1 MSFENEIN
9 TLFQAGLKL
18 FNDKNFYDAHEK
30 WEDLWADYYLKD
42 RLFIQG
48 LIQLSV
54 SFVHLKNNNMNGAKS
69 LLNKCKQKFEGFD
82 IQRGIDVK
90 KLLIIFSLKEKLPI
104 VCRFEYS
111 KTKTAIEPIKV
122 KTNEPIKIIFVSKL
136 RRTLNFRNP
145 LRPRIFL

>member
-30 WEDLWADYYLKD
+30 WEDLWSDYYLKD

-90 KLLIIFSLKEKLPI
+90 KLLISIQKVQDNYDHINSSDDFNWNLVPSLGED
-104 VCRFEYS
+104 
-111 KTKTAIEPIKV
+111 IE
-122 KTNEPIKIIFVSKL
+122 
-136 RRTLNFRNP
+136 
-145 LRPRIFL
+145 

>member
-30 WEDLWADYYLKD
+30 WEDLWSDYYLKD
-42 RLFIQG
+42 RLFVQG

-90 KLLIIFSLKEKLPI
+90 KLLISIQKVQDNYDHINSSDDFNWNLVPSLGEN
-104 VCRFEYS
+104 
-111 KTKTAIEPIKV
+111 IE
-122 KTNEPIKIIFVSKL
+122 
-136 RRTLNFRNP
+136 
-145 LRPRIFL
+145 

>member
-30 WEDLWADYYLKD
+30 WEDLWSDYYLKD

-69 LLNKCKQKFEGFD
+69 LLNKCKQKFEGFN

-90 KLLIIFSLKEKLPI
+90 KLLISIDKVQDNYDHIDSSEDFNWNLVPSLGED
-104 VCRFEYS
+104 
-111 KTKTAIEPIKV
+111 IE
-122 KTNEPIKIIFVSKL
+122 
-136 RRTLNFRNP
+136 
-145 LRPRIFL
+145 

>member
-1 MSFENEIN
+1 MSFENDIN

-30 WEDLWADYYLKD
+30 WEDLWSDYYLKD

-90 KLLIIFSLKEKLPI
+90 KLLISIEKVQDNYDHINSSEDFNWNLVPSLGEN
-104 VCRFEYS
+104 
-111 KTKTAIEPIKV
+111 IE
-122 KTNEPIKIIFVSKL
+122 
-136 RRTLNFRNP
+136 
-145 LRPRIFL
+145 

>member
-18 FNDKNFYDAHEK
+18 FNEKNFYDAHEK
-30 WEDLWADYYLKD
+30 WEDLWSDYYLKD

-90 KLLIIFSLKEKLPI
+90 MLLISIEKVQDNYDHINSSDDFNWNLVPSLGEN
-104 VCRFEYS
+104 
-111 KTKTAIEPIKV
+111 IE
-122 KTNEPIKIIFVSKL
+122 
-136 RRTLNFRNP
+136 
-145 LRPRIFL
+145 

>member
-30 WEDLWADYYLKD
+30 WEDLWSDYYLKD

-54 SFVHLKNNNMNGAKS
+54 SFVHLKNNNLNGAKS
-69 LLNKCKQKFEGFD
+69 LLNKCKQKFEGLDF
-82 IQRGIDVK
+82 QRGIDVK
-90 KLLIIFSLKEKLPI
+90 KLLISIEKVQDNYDHINSSEDFNWNLVP
-104 VCRFEYS
+104 RLGQNFE
-111 KTKTAIEPIKV
+111 
-122 KTNEPIKIIFVSKL
+122 
-136 RRTLNFRNP
+136 
-145 LRPRIFL
+145 

>member
-30 WEDLWADYYLKD
+30 WEDLWSDYYLKD

-82 IQRGIDVK
+82 IQRGIDG
-90 KLLIIFSLKEKLPI
+90 FG
-104 VCRFEYS
+104 
-111 KTKTAIEPIKV
+111 
-122 KTNEPIKIIFVSKL
+122 L
-136 RRTLNFRNP
+136 REELNIAPGNM
-145 LRPRIFL
+145 FLDELEIC

>member
-30 WEDLWADYYLKD
+30 WEDLWSDYYLKD

-54 SFVHLKNNNMNGAKS
+54 SFVHLKNNNLNGAKS

-90 KLLIIFSLKEKLPI
+90 KLLISIQKVQDNYDHINSSDDFNWNLVPSLGKNLE
-104 VCRFEYS
+104 
-111 KTKTAIEPIKV
+111 
-122 KTNEPIKIIFVSKL
+122 
-136 RRTLNFRNP
+136 
-145 LRPRIFL
+145 

>member
-30 WEDLWADYYLKD
+30 WEDLWSDYYLKD

-54 SFVHLKNNNMNGAKS
+54 SFVHLKNNNLNGAKS
-69 LLNKCKQKFEGFD
+69 LLNKCKQKLEGLDF
-82 IQRGIDVK
+82 QRGIDVK
-90 KLLIIFSLKEKLPI
+90 KLLSSIEKVQDNYDHIDSSEDFNWNLVP
-104 VCRFEYS
+104 RLGQNFE
-111 KTKTAIEPIKV
+111 
-122 KTNEPIKIIFVSKL
+122 
-136 RRTLNFRNP
+136 
-145 LRPRIFL
+145 

>member
-1 MSFENEIN
+1 MSFDNEIN

-18 FNDKNFYDAHEK
+18 FNEKNFYDAHEK
-30 WEDLWADYYLKD
+30 WEDLWSDYYLKD

-90 KLLIIFSLKEKLPI
+90 KLLISIDKVQDNYDHIDSLEDFNWNLVP
-104 VCRFEYS
+104 RLEEH
-111 KTKTAIEPIKV
+111 IE
-122 KTNEPIKIIFVSKL
+122 
-136 RRTLNFRNP
+136 
-145 LRPRIFL
+145 

>member
-18 FNDKNFYDAHEK
+18 FNEKNFYDAHEK
-30 WEDLWADYYLKD
+30 WEDLWSDYYLKD

-69 LLNKCKQKFEGFD
+69 LLKKCKQKFEGFD

-90 KLLIIFSLKEKLPI
+90 KLLISIEKVQDNYDHIKSSEDFNWNLVP
-104 VCRFEYS
+104 RLGQNFE
-111 KTKTAIEPIKV
+111 
-122 KTNEPIKIIFVSKL
+122 
-136 RRTLNFRNP
+136 
-145 LRPRIFL
+145 